1 MDEDRQ
7 LQEAIELSKMEND
20 AKHSTLFEDQLRE
33 RSAGMKRKAE
43 GVLDTPS
50 AKRLPPAS
58 VSSFTSSDLTPFVK
72 TAGGSTIALLFFH
85 QELTS
90 SH

>member
-7 LQEAIELSKMEND
+7 LQEAIELSKMEYD
-20 AKHSTLFEDQLRE
+20 AKHSTLFDDQLRE

-43 GVLDTPS
+43 GELDTPS
-50 AKRLPPAS
+50 AKRLPPAFM
-58 VSSFTSSDLTPFVK
+58 SSSKSSDPN
-72 TAGGSTIALLFFH
+72 LLEKAPGESVIPLLLFH

-90 SH
+90 SP